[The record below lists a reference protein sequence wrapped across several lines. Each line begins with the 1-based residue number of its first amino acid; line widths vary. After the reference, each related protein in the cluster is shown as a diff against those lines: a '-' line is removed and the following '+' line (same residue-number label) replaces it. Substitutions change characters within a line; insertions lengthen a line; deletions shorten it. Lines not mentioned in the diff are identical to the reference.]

1 MHLSVRIFILTM
13 KIRYNPA
20 MPILNIDGLPPRVS
34 KGQLMNLLIQDGNM
48 RKHHIGRMVTKGHGA
63 TIEITGGDMNRL
75 VTLLDGNLV
84 GTRQIRVWTDA
95 AAGEHDHFDK
105 LLHWLALE
113 ATAETSVHQRNLNT
127 GNRLAL
133 EKSIRNLVIR
143 GEDVGLGGKLLVT
156 LGPRNETKPLPWS
169 RLTSGIPVILSE
181 ETPEKNNVPLVWRG
195 LISQINK
202 ERVVIALNRLPE
214 SDSPTFRIDAATDE
228 VGRERMKRALSRVI
242 SAKNDRLS
250 DLRAVLLGEA
260 PATFYRDIPSKNQLD
275 ALTEGLNS
283 TQKGAVKHALSA
295 GDAAI
300 IHGPP
305 GTGKTTTVA
314 ALIMA
319 AISQKEKVLA
329 CAPSNLAVD
338 NIAERLLAKGA
349 NIVRI
354 GHPIRILESLHEV
367 TLDNLVEKQGDYQ
380 LAKKLRRDATGL
392 QIDAGRWKRAKP
404 EKGEKSSM
412 RREAREMLDEAR
424 QLEAMAVEQVLNG
437 AQVILST
444 LTGIDSAILGQ
455 RQFDLCVID
464 EAGQATE
471 PAAWIP
477 LVRSNRVVLAG
488 DHQQLPPT
496 IMSNDARRAGFGVSL
511 QERLVN
517 QQKEPASLLD
527 KPIAKR
533 LNIQYRMHRDI
544 MSFSS
549 AEFYE
554 NSLLA
559 DTAVSGHLL
568 SDLDGVDSTDLTS
581 KPVTFIDTAGASYD
595 EEWDKSSRSR
605 KNPQEAELAIK
616 KVNELI
622 ASGVPAEAIA
632 IITPYSAQVSLLR
645 DRLAELELTQIDLGS
660 VDGFQ
665 GRESEAVII
674 SMVRSNPDA
683 EIGFLSEQR
692 RMNVALTRAR
702 RKLIIIGDSATI
714 TADEFFGRMLEWVE
728 KIGGYQSVWEE
739 YEA

>member
-1 MHLSVRIFILTM
+1 M
-13 KIRYNPA
+13 
-20 MPILNIDGLPPRVS
+20 LNIDGLPPRVS
-34 KGQLMNLLIQDGNM
+34 KGQLMGLLVQDGNL
-48 RKHHIGRMVTKGHGA
+48 RHHHIGRIVTKGHGA

-84 GTRQIRVWTDA
+84 GNRQIRVWTDA
-95 AAGEHDHFDK
+95 EIGQHDHFDK

-113 ATAETSVHQRNLNT
+113 ATAETNVHQRNLNT

-133 EKSIRNLVIR
+133 EKSIRNLAIR
-143 GEDVGLGGKLLVT
+143 SEDVGLGGKLLVT
-156 LGPRNETKPLPWS
+156 LGARNEARPLPWS

-181 ETPEKNNVPLVWRG
+181 ETPEKKGSLPAIWRG
-195 LISQINK
+195 LISRINK
-202 ERVVIALNRLPE
+202 ESVEIALNRLPE

-228 VGRERMKRALSRVI
+228 VGRERMKRAISRVI
-242 SAKNDRLS
+242 SAKNDRLA
-250 DLRAVLLGEA
+250 DLRAVLLGETA
-260 PATFYRDIPSKNQLD
+260 PTFYRDLPPANLLN
-275 ALTEGLNS
+275 ALTDGLNN
-283 TQKGAVKHALSA
+283 TQKSAVKHALSA

-305 GTGKTTTVA
+305 GTGKTTTVV

-319 AISQKEKVLA
+319 ALTQKEKVLA

-338 NIAERLLAKGA
+338 NMAERLLAQGA
-349 NIVRI
+349 TIVRI
-354 GHPIRILESLHEV
+354 GHPIRILESLQEV
-367 TLDNLVEKQGDYQ
+367 TLDHLVEKQSDYQ
-380 LAKKLRRDATGL
+380 LAKKLRREANGL
-392 QIDAGRWKRAKP
+392 KTDAGRWKRAKP
-404 EKGEKSSM
+404 QKGEKSSM
-412 RREAREMLDEAR
+412 RQEAREMLDEAR

-471 PAAWIP
+471 PATWIP

-496 IMSNDARRAGFGVSL
+496 IMSNDARRAGFGISL

-533 LNIQYRMHRDI
+533 LNIQYRMNRDI
-544 MSFSS
+544 MGFSS
-549 AEFYE
+549 AEFYD

-559 DTAVSGHLL
+559 DTSVASHLL
-568 SDLDGVDSTDLTS
+568 SDLDGVEKNNLTRT
-581 KPVTFIDTAGASYD
+581 PVTFIDTAGASYD
-595 EEWDKSSRSR
+595 EEWDRETRSR

-616 KVNELI
+616 KVLALI
-622 ASGVPAEAIA
+622 EAGVPASKIA
-632 IITPYSAQVSLLR
+632 IITPYSAQVSLLG
-645 DRLAELELTQIDLGS
+645 DRLAELNLNEVDLGS

-674 SMVRSNPDA
+674 SMVRSNGDG

-714 TADEFFGRMLEWVE
+714 TVDEFFGRMLEWVE

-739 YEA
+739 YE

>member
-1 MHLSVRIFILTM
+1 MH
-13 KIRYNPA
+13 
-20 MPILNIDGLPPRVS
+20 ILNIDGLPPRIS
-34 KGQLMNLLIQDGNM
+34 KGQLMSLLIQDGNM
-48 RKHHIGRMVTKGHGA
+48 RKHHIGRIVTKKHGA
-63 TIEITGGDMNRL
+63 TIEITGGDINRI

-95 AAGEHDHFDK
+95 AAGESDHFDR
-105 LLHWLALE
+105 LLHLLALE
-113 ATAETSVHQRNLNT
+113 ATAETNVHQHNLSSGNRIAVEMSLRNLT
-127 GNRLAL
+127 
-133 EKSIRNLVIR
+133 IRS
-143 GEDVGLGGKLLVT
+143 EDVGLGGKLLVR
-156 LGPRNETKPLPWS
+156 LGPRNENKPLSWS
-169 RLTSGIPVILSE
+169 RLTSGIPIILSE
-181 ETPEKNNVPLVWRG
+181 EKALSKGKGGKSENPQSWRG
-195 LISQINK
+195 IISRISK
-202 ERVVIALNRLPE
+202 VSVEVALNRLPE
-214 SDSPTFRIDAATDE
+214 SDAATFRIDAATDE

-242 SAKNDRLS
+242 AARNDRLA
-250 DLRAVLLGEA
+250 DVRDVLLGKTD
-260 PATFYRDIPSKNQLD
+260 PTFYRDIPPKNQFD
-275 ALTEGLNS
+275 ALTEGLNGA
-283 TQKGAVKHALSA
+283 QKSAVKHALSA

-305 GTGKTTTVA
+305 GTGKTTTVT

-338 NIAERLLAKGA
+338 NIAERLLAQGA
-349 NIVRI
+349 SIVRI
-354 GHPIRILESLHEV
+354 GHPIRILESLHAV
-367 TLDNLVEKQGDYQ
+367 TLDNLVEKQSDYQ
-380 LAKKLRRDATGL
+380 LAKKLRREATGL
-392 QIDAGRWKRAKP
+392 QTDAGRWKRAKP
-404 EKGEKSSM
+404 ERGEKAAM

-496 IMSNDARRAGFGVSL
+496 ILSDDARREGLGVSL

-517 QQKEPASLLD
+517 QQKETSSLLNKPLD
-527 KPIAKR
+527 KLLK
-533 LNIQYRMHRDI
+533 IQYRMHRDI
-544 MSFSS
+544 MRFSS
-549 AEFYE
+549 AQFYD

-559 DTAVSGHLL
+559 DGSVASHLL
-568 SDLDGVDSTDLTS
+568 CDLDGVEKTDLTNT
-581 KPVTFIDTAGASYD
+581 PVTFIDTAGASYD
-595 EEWDKSSRSR
+595 EEWDKETRSR
-605 KNPQEAELAIK
+605 RNPQEADLALK
-616 KVNELI
+616 KVQELI
-622 ASGVPAEAIA
+622 DAGVPADGIA
-632 IITPYSAQVSLLR
+632 IITPYSAQVSLFR
-645 DRLAELELTQIDLGS
+645 DLLGEYDLPQIDLGS

-674 SMVRSNPDA
+674 SMVRSNSDG
-683 EIGFLSEQR
+683 EIGFLAEQR

-714 TADEFFGRMLEWVE
+714 TADEFFGEMLAWVE
-728 KIGGYQSVWEE
+728 EVGGYKSVWEE
-739 YEA
+739 AN

>member
-1 MHLSVRIFILTM
+1 MS
-13 KIRYNPA
+13 
-20 MPILNIDGLPPRVS
+20 
-34 KGQLMNLLIQDGNM
+34 LLIQDGNM
-48 RKHHIGRMVTKGHGA
+48 RKHHIGRIVTKGHGA
-63 TIEITGGDMNRL
+63 TIEITGGDINRL
-75 VTLLDGNLV
+75 VTFLDGNLV

-95 AAGEHDHFDK
+95 AAGESDHFDR
-105 LLHWLALE
+105 LLHLLALE
-113 ATAETSVHQRNLNT
+113 ATAETNVHKHNLTQGNRIALEMSLRNLT
-127 GNRLAL
+127 
-133 EKSIRNLVIR
+133 IRS
-143 GEDVGLGGKLLVT
+143 EDIGLGGKLLVK
-156 LGPRNETKPLPWS
+156 LGPRNENKSLPWS
-169 RLTSGIPVILSE
+169 RLTSGIPIILSE
-181 ETPEKNNVPLVWRG
+181 EYPEKKGGNPQSWRG
-195 LISQINK
+195 IISRISK
-202 ERVVIALNRLPE
+202 ITVEIALNRLPE

-242 SAKNDRLS
+242 AARNDRLA
-250 DLRAVLLGEA
+250 DLRDVLLGDTD
-260 PATFYRDIPSKNQLD
+260 PTFYRDLPPKNQFD

-283 TQKGAVKHALSA
+283 AQKSAVKHALSA

-349 NIVRI
+349 QIVRI
-354 GHPIRILESLHEV
+354 GHPIRILESLHAV
-367 TLDNLVEKQGDYQ
+367 TLDSLVEKNSDYQ
-380 LAKKLRRDATGL
+380 LAKKLRREATGL
-392 QIDAGRWKRAKP
+392 QADAGRWKRAKP
-404 EKGEKSSM
+404 EKGEKAAM

-424 QLEAMAVEQVLNG
+424 QLEAMAIEQVLNG

-496 IMSNDARRAGFGVSL
+496 ILSDDARREGLGVSL
-511 QERLVN
+511 QERLVH
-517 QQKEPASLLD
+517 QQQEPVSLLNKPLD
-527 KPIAKR
+527 KLLK
-533 LNIQYRMHRDI
+533 IQYRMHRDI
-544 MSFSS
+544 MRFSS
-549 AEFYE
+549 AQFYD

-559 DTAVSGHLL
+559 DGSVASHLL
-568 SDLDGVDSTDLTS
+568 CDLEGVESTDLTS
-581 KPVTFIDTAGASYD
+581 TPVTFIDTAGASYD
-595 EEWDKSSRSR
+595 EEWDKETRSR
-605 KNPQEAELAIK
+605 KNPQEAELALK
-616 KVNELI
+616 KVQALI
-622 ASGVPAEAIA
+622 ESGVPAEEIA
-632 IITPYSAQVSLLR
+632 IITPYSAQVDLFR
-645 DRLAELELTQIDLGS
+645 DLIAERNLPQIDLGS

-674 SMVRSNPDA
+674 SMVRSNGDG
-683 EIGFLSEQR
+683 EIGFLAEQR

-714 TADEFFGRMLEWVE
+714 TADEFFSRMLAWVE
-728 KIGGYQSVWEE
+728 EVGGYKSVWEE
-739 YEA
+739 AN